1 MSLSLRNYHGLE
13 DLQRM
18 LDIRLRCVEADK
30 IDIYSL
36 LEAIPTLEQFEK
48 DIHDN
53 QCDPSNDIVL
63 AFNASECVGYTRV
76 GWWTEIDG
84 ICLYLQLGNVLPTWR
99 TKGVGEL
106 LLDWSENRIREI
118 SRHHDTKGKGMYGA
132 NATSS
137 EKEYTQLLL
146 SRGYIV
152 TFPLAEM
159 DFKGFAVNQIPS
171 LPDEFEARKVEEF
184 HVRKIWE
191 MNNAV
196 YATRQFTHLPTEE
209 DFREFS
215 THPLN
220 DYNLWDVAWHEN
232 EIAGVVIS
240 RIQEGRAEVFE
251 VSVAEPYRRRG
262 LAYALLWRNLTHL
275 KERNCG
281 VIRLYTNGDNVAGAR
296 SLYEKIGF
304 KHVKDFNRYRKP
316 IIQSSAAEAMELSSE
331 NNLSAIR
338 NGIKN
343 DPHF

>member
-1 MSLSLRNYHGLE
+1 MSLSLRNYCGLD
-13 DLQRM
+13 DLQQM
-18 LDIRLRCVEADK
+18 LQVRLACVEADK

-53 QCDPSNDIVL
+53 HCIPTEDIVL
-63 AFNASECVGYTRV
+63 AFDDELCVGYMRI
-76 GWWTEIDG
+76 GWWTEVDG
-84 ICLYLQLGNVLPTWR
+84 TRLYLQLGNVLPAWR
-99 TKGVGEL
+99 TKSVGEM
-106 LLDWSENRIREI
+106 LLDWSEKRIREI
-118 SRHHDTKGKGMYGA
+118 SSHHDTKGRAMFGA
-132 NATSS
+132 NATST

-146 SRGYIV
+146 SRGYRV

-159 DFKGFAVNQIPS
+159 DFKGFASNKEPS
-171 LPDEFEARKVEEF
+171 LPDGFELREVKES

-262 LAYALLWRNLTHL
+262 LAYALLWRNLTRL

-281 VIRLYTNGDNVAGAR
+281 VIRLYTSGDNIAGAR

-304 KHVKDFNRYRKP
+304 KHIKDFNRYRKLL
-316 IIQSSAAEAMELSSE
+316 E
-331 NNLSAIR
+331 
-338 NGIKN
+338 K
-343 DPHF
+343 